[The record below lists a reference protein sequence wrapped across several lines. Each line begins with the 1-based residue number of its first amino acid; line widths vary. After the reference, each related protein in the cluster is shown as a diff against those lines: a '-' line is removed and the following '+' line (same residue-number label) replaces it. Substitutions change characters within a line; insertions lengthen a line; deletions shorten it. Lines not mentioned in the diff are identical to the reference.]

1 MREVRIF
8 VDAGLEP
15 GTEFSLPVAAA
26 HHVTRVLRLK
36 AGQPLTLFNGRG
48 GQHAAVIKAVDRHDV
63 RVTIGECLALDRES
77 PLAITLVQ
85 AISRGR
91 HMDTTL
97 QKAVELGVARIVPV
111 LSERGQVRLDD
122 RRLASKLEHWQGI
135 LIAACEQSGRNC
147 VPELMAPVALLPWLR
162 ERDQAVVC
170 LFLDPAA
177 DRSLHDLS
185 PPVDNRLALLAGPEG
200 GFSPEERQAALA
212 AGCLDIRLG
221 PRTLRTETT
230 GLAAITACQALWGD
244 LA

>member
-15 GTEFSLPVAAA
+15 GTEFPLPVAAA
-26 HHVTRVLRLK
+26 HHITRVLRLK
-36 AGQPLTLFNGRG
+36 VGQPLTLFNGRG

-63 RVTIGECLALDRES
+63 RVTIGEYLELDRES

-91 HMDTTL
+91 NMDTTL

-111 LSERGQVRLDD
+111 LSERSQVRLDD
-122 RRLASKLEHWQGI
+122 RRLASKLEHWHGI
-135 LIAACEQSGRNC
+135 LIAACEQSGRNR
-147 VPELMAPVALLPWLR
+147 VPELMAPEALLPWIR
-162 ERDQAVVC
+162 DRDQAVLC

-177 DRSLHDLS
+177 DLSLHDLT

-200 GFSPEERQAALA
+200 GFSPEERRAALA

-221 PRTLRTETT
+221 PRTLRTETA
-230 GLAAITACQALWGD
+230 GLAAITACQVLWGD